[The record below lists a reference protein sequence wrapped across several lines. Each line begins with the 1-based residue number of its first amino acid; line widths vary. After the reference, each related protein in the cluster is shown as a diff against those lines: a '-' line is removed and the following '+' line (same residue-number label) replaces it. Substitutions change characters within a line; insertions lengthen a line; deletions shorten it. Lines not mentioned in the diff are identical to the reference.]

1 VLEDCVTGVVADGA
15 GAGDVVE
22 GLALGLGREGV
33 RTAAG
38 LALDAGVFSPVP
50 SDPQATA
57 TTATKHMRMIVMA
70 MPFGRAPLH
79 ALLLGIVM
87 LPLRFVRLIDRC
99 IDAHECLWV
108 HICRPLKRD
117 GC

>member
-15 GAGDVVE
+15 GAGGGDAVE

-70 MPFGRAPLH
+70 MPFGRT
-79 ALLLGIVM
+79 
-87 LPLRFVRLIDRC
+87 LRFMRYC
-99 IDAHECLWV
+99 
-108 HICRPLKRD
+108 
-117 GC
+117 